1 MGFGFGG
8 GCCDFNRCDDR
19 RDHRRREE
27 NRREENNHNNNNI
40 NTPELLQ
47 FLRTLTP
54 GTCVVI
60 QYDCQPPTSATFQ
73 GFQGNNVIILSD
85 FDCFPG
91 LARIAINKINVIS
104 INSPDCNR
112 FCCKRKHCRECDE
125 HRHEHR
131 HEREHDRRDDF

>member
-8 GCCDFNRCDDR
+8 GCDFNRCDD
-19 RDHRRREE
+19 HRREHHRKEERED
-27 NRREENNHNNNNI
+27 NRRQMNNN
-40 NTPELLQ
+40 PELLQ

-54 GTCVVI
+54 GTCIVI

-125 HRHEHR
+125 H
-131 HEREHDRRDDF
+131 EHDRRDDY

>member
-8 GCCDFNRCDDR
+8 GCDFNRCDDR
-19 RDHRRREE
+19 RDHHRKEE
-27 NRREENNHNNNNI
+27 NKRQENEN
-40 NTPELLQ
+40 PELLQ

-54 GTCVVI
+54 GTCIVI
-60 QYDCQPPTSATFQ
+60 QFDSQRPTSATFQ

-91 LARIAINKINVIS
+91 LARIAINKINVVS
-104 INSPDCNR
+104 INSPDCDR
-112 FCCKRKHCRECDE
+112 FCCKRRRHCRECDE
-125 HRHEHR
+125 HEHK

>member
-1 MGFGFGG
+1 MGFGFG

-19 RDHRRREE
+19 RNHHRDHHRDHHRREE
-27 NRREENNHNNNNI
+27 NHKQENNN
-40 NTPELLQ
+40 PELLQ

-54 GTCVVI
+54 GTCIVI
-60 QYDCQPPTSATFQ
+60 QYDSQRPTSATFQ

-104 INSPDCNR
+104 INSPDCDR
-112 FCCKRKHCRECDE
+112 FCCKRRRHCKECDE
-125 HRHEHR
+125 HKHDHR
-131 HEREHDRRDDF
+131 ED

>member
-8 GCCDFNRCDDR
+8 GCDFNRCDDR
-19 RDHRRREE
+19 RDHHRDHHRKD
-27 NRREENNHNNNNI
+27 ENNRQVNNS
-40 NTPELLQ
+40 PELLQ

-54 GTCVVI
+54 GTCIVL

-112 FCCKRKHCRECDE
+112 FCCKRKHCKEHDE
-125 HRHEHR
+125 HDH
-131 HEREHDRRDDF
+131 RDDY

>member
-1 MGFGFGG
+1 MGFGFDGG
-8 GCCDFNRCDDR
+8 CDFNRCDDR
-19 RDHRRREE
+19 RDHHRDHHRKD
-27 NRREENNHNNNNI
+27 ENNRQVNNN
-40 NTPELLQ
+40 PELLQ

-54 GTCVVI
+54 GTCIVL

-112 FCCKRKHCRECDE
+112 FCCKRKHCKEHDE
-125 HRHEHR
+125 HDH
-131 HEREHDRRDDF
+131 RDDY

>member
-8 GCCDFNRCDDR
+8 GYDFNRCDDWR
-19 RDHRRREE
+19 NQHRDHHRKEE
-27 NRREENNHNNNNI
+27 NIRQVNNN
-40 NTPELLQ
+40 PELLQ

-54 GTCVVI
+54 GTCIVL

-104 INSPDCNR
+104 INSPDCDR
-112 FCCKRKHCRECDE
+112 FCCKRRRHCKECEEHKHDHRED
-125 HRHEHR
+125 
-131 HEREHDRRDDF
+131 

>member
-1 MGFGFGG
+1 MGFGFG

-19 RDHRRREE
+19 RDHHRREE
-27 NRREENNHNNNNI
+27 NHRQENNN
-40 NTPELLQ
+40 PELLQ

-54 GTCVVI
+54 GTCIVI
-60 QYDCQPPTSATFQ
+60 QYDSQRPTSATFQ

-104 INSPDCNR
+104 INSPDCDR
-112 FCCKRKHCRECDE
+112 FCCKRRRHCKEHDE
-125 HRHEHR
+125 H
-131 HEREHDRRDDF
+131 EHDHRDDF

>member
-8 GCCDFNRCDDR
+8 GCDFNRCDDR
-19 RDHRRREE
+19 RDHQREHHRKE
-27 NRREENNHNNNNI
+27 EREDNRQVNNN
-40 NTPELLQ
+40 PELLQ

-54 GTCVVI
+54 GTCIVI

-112 FCCKRKHCRECDE
+112 FCCKRKHCRDCDE
-125 HRHEHR
+125 HKHG
-131 HEREHDRRDDF
+131 HDRRDDY

>member
-8 GCCDFNRCDDR
+8 GCDFNRCDDR
-19 RDHRRREE
+19 RDHHRDHHRK
-27 NRREENNHNNNNI
+27 EENNRQVNNN
-40 NTPELLQ
+40 PELLQ

-54 GTCVVI
+54 GTCIVI

-104 INSPDCNR
+104 INSPDCDR
-112 FCCKRKHCRECDE
+112 FCCKRRRHCKERDE
-125 HRHEHR
+125 HK
-131 HEREHDRRDDF
+131 HDHSDDY

>member
-8 GCCDFNRCDDR
+8 GYDFNRCDDWR
-19 RDHRRREE
+19 DQHRDHHRKEE
-27 NRREENNHNNNNI
+27 NIRQVNNN
-40 NTPELLQ
+40 PELLQ

-54 GTCVVI
+54 GTCIVL

-104 INSPDCNR
+104 INSPDCDR
-112 FCCKRKHCRECDE
+112 FCCKRRRHCKECDE
-125 HRHEHR
+125 HKHDHR
-131 HEREHDRRDDF
+131 ED

>member
-8 GCCDFNRCDDR
+8 GYDFNRCDDR
-19 RDHRRREE
+19 RDHHRDHDRKD
-27 NRREENNHNNNNI
+27 ENNRQVNNN
-40 NTPELLQ
+40 PELLQ

-54 GTCVVI
+54 GTCIVL

-91 LARIAINKINVIS
+91 LARITINKINVIS
-104 INSPDCNR
+104 INSPDCDR
-112 FCCKRKHCRECDE
+112 FCCKRRRHCKECDE
-125 HRHEHR
+125 HKHDHR
-131 HEREHDRRDDF
+131 ED

>member
-8 GCCDFNRCDDR
+8 GCDFNRCNDR
-19 RDHRRREE
+19 RDHDRDHHRKEE
-27 NRREENNHNNNNI
+27 RKDNRPVNNN
-40 NTPELLQ
+40 PELAP
-47 FLRTLTP
+47 FLHTLTP
-54 GTCVVI
+54 GTCIVI

-91 LARIAINKINVIS
+91 LARIAINRINVIS

-125 HRHEHR
+125 HKH
-131 HEREHDRRDDF
+131 